1 MVHLPSSIDRP
12 VFIVSA
18 PRSGSTLLFETLAKA
33 EALWTIGDESHQLIE
48 GLPKLSVGPGGVDS
62 NRLTEED
69 ADPITAQQIRVRFAE
84 RLINRD
90 GVARWGRSTGP
101 VRMLE
106 KTPKNSLRI
115 PFFRTVF
122 PDALFVYL
130 YRDPRENLSSVME
143 AWKAGGWITY
153 PNLVGWNGP
162 WSLLLPPGYQELRG
176 KSLAQIAAFQWI
188 SANKYILS
196 DLAALSKS
204 HWIAVG
210 YDQMIED
217 PAREM
222 QRICEFIDVPVDG
235 HLEGVVRGKLPLS
248 RYTLTPPVKDKWRKN
263 GPAIAAVLHEVLP
276 VYRQILETVLP
287 AEVAAAKIDAF
298 KSTSSRI
305 GRNDPCPCGSTK
317 RYKDCHGALV

>member
-1 MVHLPSSIDRP
+1 MAYLPSSIERP

-33 EALWTIGDESHQLIE
+33 ETLWSVGDESHLLIE
-48 GLPKLSVGPGGVDS
+48 GMPRLSVSPEGVDS
-62 NRLTEED
+62 NRLTEAN

-90 GVARWGRSTGP
+90 GVARWGRATGP

-130 YRDPRENLSSVME
+130 YRDPRENLSSIME

-153 PNLVGWNGP
+153 PRLAGWEGP

-188 SANKYILS
+188 SANQYILS
-196 DLAALSKS
+196 DLALLPKS
-204 HWIAVG
+204 RWIMVG
-210 YDQMIED
+210 YDQLVENA
-217 PAREM
+217 AREVE
-222 QRICEFIDVPVDG
+222 RICKFIDIAFDAQ
-235 HLEGVVRGKLPLS
+235 LQTVVGGDLPLS
-248 RYTLTPPVKDKWRKN
+248 RYTLTPPAKHKWRKN
-263 GPAIAAVLHEVLP
+263 GPAIATVLDQVLP
-276 VYRQILETVLP
+276 PYRLILETALP
-287 AEVAAAKIDAF
+287 AEVAAEKIEAF
-298 KSTSSRI
+298 KNVPLRV
-305 GRNDPCPCGSTK
+305 GRNEPCPCGSAK
-317 RYKDCHGALV
+317 RYKECHGALA